1 MLRSP
6 RFTVR
11 TAAALAL
18 AVGVCALPAGVA
30 PASAEAVAASSSQSN
45 SQSVEVGITKPAD
58 QKPRELRFK
67 TPGIVKTVSV
77 KEGDVIKADQELMAQ
92 DDTEEQNDLEM
103 LKLDASQ
110 FRVDAA
116 VVNAQAKK
124 AEFDRQ
130 QKLKDQQ
137 NGSESDYER
146 AQAEWK
152 LSEIQISQEK
162 QDLLGKQ
169 AKVKKQE
176 GIIER
181 MKLRSPMNGIVQ
193 SVDAHPGEMVD
204 PNKPPVITIVN
215 NDPLIVEVN
224 LPTSVSLRLKTDQ
237 PMRVSYDRKDWK
249 DAKVSFLAPM
259 ADAASGLQTVHLTLA
274 NPEGKASG
282 LQIWVELPAPLAAA
296 R

>member
-1 MLRSP
+1 MARSP
-6 RFTVR
+6 RFMLRTV
-11 TAAALAL
+11 AALAL
-18 AVGVCALPAGVA
+18 ASGVA
-30 PASAEAVAASSSQSN
+30 AIPTRLGFAADRSASAARSLDRP
-45 SQSVEVGITKPAD
+45 VEVGITKPAD

-67 TPGIVKTVSV
+67 TPGLIKAVSV
-77 KEGDVIKADQELMAQ
+77 KEGDVVKADQELMSQ
-92 DDTEEQNDLEM
+92 DDAEEQNELEI

-116 VVNAQAKK
+116 VVNAEAKK

-130 QKLKDQQ
+130 KKLRDQQ
-137 NGSESDYER
+137 NGSDADFER

-152 LSEIQISQEK
+152 LSEIQISVEK
-162 QDLLGKQ
+162 QDLLGKE
-169 AKVKKQE
+169 AKVKKQQ
-176 GIIER
+176 GIMDR

-193 SVDAHPGEMVD
+193 SVDVRPGEMVD

-224 LPTSVSLRLKTDQ
+224 LPTAISLRLKVDQ

-249 DAKVSFLAPM
+249 EAKVSFLAPM
-259 ADAASGLQTVHLTLA
+259 ADAASGLQTVHLTLP
-274 NPEGKASG
+274 NPDGNASG
-282 LQIWVELPAPLAAA
+282 LQIYVELPEPLASA